1 MLPYIA
7 YMDPMGY
14 ESNIITPM
22 DFSGNVVCS
31 GENDNKKNWTLGYP
45 MLRQALY
52 SSTSGEKSPLIPLK
66 PH

>member
-31 GENDNKKNWTLGYP
+31 GENDNKKKLDFGVPYAQT
-45 MLRQALY
+45 
-52 SSTSGEKSPLIPLK
+52 SPLFFNQW
-66 PH
+66 